1 MAAEATTS
9 SPSVCKAAPIEEAAM
24 RIGVL
29 GTGDVGRTLGSAFE
43 RLGHEVVL
51 GSRAAGDGT
60 ETFADAVAHGEV
72 LVNATAGSASV
83 AAIGA
88 SREPDRTGKVLVDVA
103 NPLDF
108 STGELRLTVS
118 NDDSLAESIQRAFP
132 ELRVVK
138 TLNTVTAS
146 VMVAPGAVPGDHVL
160 FLAGDDA
167 DAKGTVRSLV
177 GELGWRDAQLLD
189 LGGLSAARGME
200 MYLPL
205 WLTLMRTLGT
215 PVFNVALERPS

>member
-1 MAAEATTS
+1 
-9 SPSVCKAAPIEEAAM
+9 M

-43 RLGHEVVL
+43 AVGHDVVL
-51 GSRAAGDGT
+51 GSRTAGDGKV
-60 ETFADAVAHGEV
+60 TFADAAAHAEV

-83 AAIGA
+83 EAIGA
-88 SREPDRTGKVLVDVA
+88 TEPADRDGKVLLDVA

-108 STGELRLTVS
+108 STGELRLTVV

-138 TLNTVTAS
+138 SLNTVTAA
-146 VMVAPGAVPGDHVL
+146 VMVDPAAVPGDHAL

-167 DAKGTVRSLV
+167 DAKTTVRGLLD
-177 GELGWRDAQLLD
+177 ELGWREEQLVD

-205 WLTLMRTLGT
+205 WLEMMQASGS
-215 PVFNVALERPS
+215 PMFNIVISRP